1 MALRTPAD
9 KNRSLLRRLLLLLVV
24 VFLGAVPVIA
34 IPLKDYHANL
44 EHIIEDLQSLLTTEE
59 NETDDHYESRFTQTI
74 ATMREELPKTQSVE
88 LEKQTWNADNTAF
101 HDTLDALQRAAPEE
115 RSGRLSRLIESVR
128 AMDERV
134 HDLETAEKVPYDK
147 NAANERLKGILSRP
161 EYESS
166 PKDQNALSRLVA
178 DFIRWVQKLLPK
190 PAQVKPG
197 SGTSVTLI
205 VQVVVVGVGLLLI
218 LYVLR
223 LLLIRARRPGA
234 KRIRKKRE
242 PRIVLG
248 ERLEPEETASDLLSE
263 AEALAR
269 SGDLR
274 AAIRKGYIALLLE
287 LGDRKVISLAQYK
300 TNRDYLRSVSS
311 HRQLHSS
318 MKNLTESFERHWYG
332 FEQAT
337 PNDWEYFRSGYRKA
351 LQTGN

>member
-9 KNRSLLRRLLLLLVV
+9 KTRSSLRRLLLLLAVV
-24 VFLGAVPVIA
+24 CLGAMPVIA
-34 IPLKDYHANL
+34 IPLKDYHSNL
-44 EHIIEDLQSLLTTEE
+44 EHIIEDLQSLLAKED
-59 NETDDHYESRFTQTI
+59 NETDEHFESRFSQTI
-74 ATMREELPKTQSVE
+74 EAMREELPKTQSVE
-88 LEKQTWNADNTAF
+88 LDKQTWNTDNTSF

-115 RSGRLSRLIESVR
+115 RRAKISRIIESVS

-134 HDLETAEKVPYDK
+134 HDLESAEKVPYDK

-161 EYESS
+161 EYENS

-178 DFIRWVQKLLPK
+178 DFIRWLQKLLPK

-197 SGTSVTLI
+197 GGTSLTSI

-287 LGDRKVISLAQYK
+287 LGDRKLITLAQYK
-300 TNRDYLRSVSS
+300 TNRDYLRSVTN
-311 HRQLHSS
+311 HPQLHSR

-332 FEQAT
+332 FAQAT
-337 PNDWEYFRSGYRKA
+337 PNDWQDFRSVYREA

>member
-9 KNRSLLRRLLLLLVV
+9 KNRSLLRRLPLLLAVV
-24 VFLGAVPVIA
+24 CLGAVPVIA

-44 EHIIEDLQSLLTTEE
+44 EHIIEDLQSLLTREE

-74 ATMREELPKTQSVE
+74 EVMREELPKNQSVE
-88 LEKQTWNADNTAF
+88 LETQTWNADNTAF

-115 RSGRLSRLIESVR
+115 RSGRISRLIESVS

-134 HDLETAEKVPYDK
+134 HDLESAKKVPYDK
-147 NAANERLKGILSRP
+147 NAANERLKSILSRP

-178 DFIRWVQKLLPK
+178 DFIRWVQNLLPK

-205 VQVVVVGVGLLLI
+205 VQVLVVGVGLLLI

-287 LGDRKVISLAQYK
+287 LGDRKVISLAQHK
-300 TNRDYLRSVSS
+300 TNRDYLRSVTS
-311 HRQLHSS
+311 HPQLHSR

-332 FEQAT
+332 FAQAT
-337 PNDWEYFRSGYRKA
+337 PNDWQDFRSGYREA